1 MNKILITR
9 KIPQKFIEQ
18 LEQIG
23 DVVMW
28 DKELTP
34 MPRESFLSE
43 VKDATACFITLSESV
58 DEEVLTEASDL
69 KIIANMAV
77 GYDNIDVVRAN
88 DHDITVT
95 NTPDVLT
102 ETTAELGFTLMLTVA
117 RRIIE
122 AERYVQEG
130 QWQSWG
136 PYLLSGKDVHG
147 STVGI
152 YGMGGIGRA
161 FARRLK
167 GFNTRILYHNRTQNP
182 EAEKELDAT
191 YVSFESLLKES
202 DFVICTAPLTPQTE
216 NQFDSKAFNLM
227 KNDAIFINIGRG
239 AIVDETALVEAL
251 RNHTILGCGLDVL
264 RQEPIDMN
272 HPLLKLDNAVIV
284 PHIGSASRLTR
295 DRMVQ
300 LCVNNI
306 LAVLNHQ
313 LPITP
318 VKVNN

>member
-34 MPRESFLSE
+34 MPRETFLSE

-152 YGMGGIGRA
+152 YGMGDIGRA

-191 YVSFESLLKES
+191 YVSFETLLKES

-264 RQEPIDMN
+264 RQEPIDVN

>member
-34 MPRESFLSE
+34 MPRETFLSE

-191 YVSFESLLKES
+191 YVSFETLLKES

-227 KNDAIFINIGRG
+227 KNDAIFSNIGRG

-264 RQEPIDMN
+264 RQEPIDVN

>member
-34 MPRESFLSE
+34 MPRETFLSE

-69 KIIANMAV
+69 KIIANIAV

-191 YVSFESLLKES
+191 YVSFETLLKES

-264 RQEPIDMN
+264 RQEPIDVN

>member
-34 MPRESFLSE
+34 MPRETFLSE
-43 VKDATACFITLSESV
+43 VKDATACFITLSESI

-191 YVSFESLLKES
+191 YVSFETLLKES

-264 RQEPIDMN
+264 RQEPIDVN

>member
-34 MPRESFLSE
+34 MPRETFLSE

-58 DEEVLTEASDL
+58 DEKVLTEASDL

-191 YVSFESLLKES
+191 YVSFETLLKES

-264 RQEPIDMN
+264 RQEPIDVN